1 MEQSSKIRVK
11 KANNLLIY
19 YIGLLLDNLCNTFR
33 VIDTKSKS
41 LDIAIALTYKYS
53 LNNFKV
59 VLFCFK
65 LFEEIVDLLD
75 PSLTLNDAETD
86 DRSSE
91 VSITFYHDVPTKC
104 FRAIVCIKS

>member
-1 MEQSSKIRVK
+1 M
-11 KANNLLIY
+11 
-19 YIGLLLDNLCNTFR
+19 
-33 VIDTKSKS
+33 
-41 LDIAIALTYKYS
+41 
-53 LNNFKV
+53 

-91 VSITFYHDVPTKC
+91 VSIAFYHDVPTKC